1 MPHPSQMAHHSSFHQ
16 AMFCHHAFLIRFTH
30 TDVRTRWVGM
40 FTHTTGEQTTRS
52 MVGGMVYA
60 YAYMNIQIYTESI
73 FGKYISYHIW
83 YQISYHIIYI
93 YHSISSNW
101 FWKPSPTN
109 NHLFSADEINQ
120 WHRVSALSIPTLK
133 SPYPSVAKLLPRPSA
148 LGLTVHSNNMFSL
161 VCCKNCS

>member
-60 YAYMNIQIYTESI
+60 YAYMNIQIYTEFI

-93 YHSISSNW
+93 YIIPYHQTDFGSL
-101 FWKPSPTN
+101 PLPTTTFFLLMKSTSGTEFL
-109 NHLFSADEINQ
+109 LFQFQLWNLLI
-120 WHRVSALSIPTLK
+120 RLSQ
-133 SPYPSVAKLLPRPSA
+133 SFFQ
-148 LGLTVHSNNMFSL
+148 GLRH
-161 VCCKNCS
+161 